1 MAHRITVTQLKCA
14 VLDPQWR
21 KKWLAGENPSTFV
34 FSPVDQGTAAKGAVD
49 NGAETIG
56 VVFGTKFHQETDR
69 LAKWLTSPAQLA
81 AAAAIELVD
90 DLLQF
95 LWRSSLQEFTDKL
108 LSKGRGP
115 EAMAFTERM
124 RSYCKRLLDVKKR
137 TTNFENW
144 QDVFAFSEEDIK
156 GIRLPVGGSS
166 VELAGRVDV
175 IRFHPK
181 HHLEVVDYKLSQG
194 AQQKSDLVQ
203 LAIYAHLLPLWRPG
217 CQFRGTL
224 EYYLPEFMEVGI
236 SREEL
241 AGIYD
246 GLVVPVLQD
255 MFAPDT
261 TRRVA
266 TPGAPA
272 TPPIVAPSP
281 TGLPRNHSA
290 IEQSIVAAFG
300 SFGLGV
306 EAVGTIEG
314 PQVTRVRLKP
324 ASGVKVASL
333 ANRAQDLQ
341 VALVLDQPPLVSAG
355 KGFVAVDVPRTDRQ
369 TTRLLD
375 YLKGAGSK
383 DKSPTAFPVGVG
395 IDGQTIVSD
404 FFDSNTC
411 HVLVAGTSGSGKSE
425 WLKSLVASL
434 AIRNSPERVRLA
446 LVDPKI
452 LTFSSVEGSP
462 YLWRP
467 LATDIGSALAVLKSA
482 VSEMEGRYR
491 TLAKEGFVNISDRI
505 QAGRIDLPFI
515 VLVFDEFAD
524 LVLTGR
530 DERKD
535 FEDMVARLAGK
546 GRAAGVHLV
555 LATQRPDRTV
565 VTGLIKSNLPM
576 KVCLRVA
583 NPTNSQI
590 VLGEAG
596 AESLLGNGDL
606 LCDLGRGLAR
616 AQSYYI
622 PKADFARALRT

>member
-14 VLDPQWR
+14 VLDPTWR
-21 KKWLAGENPSTFV
+21 KRWLAGEKPSTMV
-34 FSPVDQGTAAKGAVD
+34 FLQASAGESSEGG
-49 NGAETIG
+49 NGIA
-56 VVFGTKFHQETDR
+56 FGTRFHQETDR

-81 AAAAIELVD
+81 SAATIDSPD

-95 LWRSSLQEFTDKL
+95 LWHASLQDFTDKL
-108 LSKGRGP
+108 LSKGKGP
-115 EAMAFTERM
+115 AAVAFTERM
-124 RSYCKRLLDVKKR
+124 RSYCKRLIDLKKR
-137 TTNFENW
+137 TANFENW
-144 QDVFAFSEEDIK
+144 QDVFVFTEEDIR
-156 GIRLPVGGSS
+156 GIFLPVGGDS
-166 VELAGRVDV
+166 VEIAGRVDA
-175 IRFHPK
+175 IRFHPQNE
-181 HHLEVVDYKLSQG
+181 LEVVDYKLSQG

-203 LAIYAHLLPLWRPG
+203 LSIYAHLLPLWRPG

-224 EYYLPEFMEVGI
+224 EYYLPEFMEVNI
-236 SREEL
+236 SRDEL
-241 AGIYD
+241 ADIYD
-246 GLVVPVLQD
+246 GLVVPVLLE
-255 MFAPDT
+255 MFAAEPEGT
-261 TRRVA
+261 AMESESATARPLTRIA
-266 TPGAPA
+266 E
-272 TPPIVAPSP
+272 S
-281 TGLPRNHSA
+281 HSR
-290 IEQSIVAAFG
+290 IEQDIVTAFS

-333 ANRAQDLQ
+333 ANRAEDLQ
-341 VALVLDQPPLVSAG
+341 VALALDRPPLISPG
-355 KGFVAVDVPRTDRQ
+355 KGFVAVDVPRADRQ
-369 TTRLLD
+369 TMQLLG
-375 YLKGAGSK
+375 YLKGAGAK
-383 DKSPTAFPVGVG
+383 EKSPTAFPVGVG
-395 IDGQTIVSD
+395 IDGQTILSD

-425 WLKSLVASL
+425 WLKSLVATL
-434 AIRNSPERVRLA
+434 AFRNAPERVRLA

-452 LTFSSVEGSP
+452 LTFSSVESSP

-467 LATDIGSALAVLKSA
+467 LAADIGAALAVLESA
-482 VSEMEGRYR
+482 VSEMEDRYR
-491 TLAKEGFVNISDRI
+491 TLAKEGFVSISDRI
-505 QAGRIDLPFI
+505 RVGRIDLPFI

-524 LVLTGR
+524 LILTGR
-530 DERKD
+530 DERKN

-583 NPTNSQI
+583 NATNSQI

-596 AESLLGNGDL
+596 AESLLGKGDL
-606 LCDLGRGLAR
+606 LCDLGRGIAR

-622 PKADFARALRT
+622 PQSDFVRALRA

>member
-14 VLDPQWR
+14 VLDPAWR
-21 KKWLAGENPSTFV
+21 KRWLAGEKPSTFV
-34 FSPVDQGTAAKGAVD
+34 FSPAGAGNGPQGGNSIA
-49 NGAETIG
+49 
-56 VVFGTKFHQETDR
+56 FGTRFHKETDR
-69 LAKWLTSPAQLA
+69 LAKWLTSPVQLA
-81 AAAAIELVD
+81 TAAAIDSPD

-108 LSKGRGP
+108 LSHGKGP
-115 EAMAFTERM
+115 AAVAFTERM
-124 RSYCKRLLDVKKR
+124 RSYCKRLIDLKKR
-137 TTNFENW
+137 TANFENW
-144 QDVFAFSEEDIK
+144 QDVFVFTEEDIQ
-156 GIRLPVGGSS
+156 GIRMPVGRKG
-166 VELAGRVDV
+166 VEIAGRVDA
-175 IRFHPK
+175 IRFHPQNE
-181 HHLEVVDYKLSQG
+181 LEVVDYKLSQG

-203 LAIYAHLLPLWRPG
+203 LSIYAHLLPLWRPG

-224 EYYLPEFMEVGI
+224 EYYLPEFMEVNV
-236 SREEL
+236 SRDEL
-241 AGIYD
+241 AGIYG
-246 GLVVPVLQD
+246 GLVVPVLHEILG
-255 MFAPDT
+255 AESEG
-261 TRRVA
+261 VA
-266 TPGAPA
+266 GESELATAASPA
-272 TPPIVAPSP
+272 TAAE
-281 TGLPRNHSA
+281 R
-290 IEQSIVAAFG
+290 QSNIDRDTVKAFG

-333 ANRAQDLQ
+333 ANRAEDLQ
-341 VALVLDQPPLVSAG
+341 VALALDQPPLISPG
-355 KGFVAVDVPRTDRQ
+355 KGFVAVDVPRADRQ
-369 TTRLLD
+369 TLHLLD
-375 YLKGAGSK
+375 YLNAGGTK
-383 DKSPTAFPVGVG
+383 KKSPTVFPVGVG

-425 WLKSLVASL
+425 WLKSLVACL

-452 LTFSSVEGSP
+452 LTFSSVESSP

-467 LATDIGSALAVLKSA
+467 LATDIDAALAVLESA

-491 TLAKEGFVNISDRI
+491 TLAEEGFVSISDRI
-505 QAGRIDLPFI
+505 KAGRIDLPFI

-524 LVLTGR
+524 LILTGR
-530 DERKD
+530 DERKN

-583 NPTNSQI
+583 NATNSQI

-596 AESLLGNGDL
+596 AESLLGKGDL
-606 LCDLGRGLAR
+606 LCDR
-616 AQSYYI
+616 SEE
-622 PKADFARALRT
+622 